1 MSKSRD
7 VDFVHELLAAPRD
20 EIDRF
25 LAAIVEGLS
34 LPAILTDAIAYALLD
49 GGKRLRPILAY
60 VCGEAAGGDGAQT
73 LPAGAAVELI
83 HAFSLVHDDLPAM
96 DNDTLRRGKPTL
108 HIHAGEALAILAG
121 DAMLALAFDVIR
133 KSSLPDATRA
143 RLIGELADGTMG
155 MIAGQVHDTLGGFGP
170 DQSELERLRQ
180 IHWQKTGALIRA
192 SCRMGV
198 IAVGGTENALEA
210 VTGYAESIGL
220 MYQIVDDLLD
230 VEQPTE
236 HTGKRTGKDGQ
247 AGKLTYPGVLGVEES
262 RVEIQRLTDEAA
274 AFARSLG
281 PSTSTLISL
290 LEYLGGRTR

>member
-1 MSKSRD
+1 MSGSRD
-7 VDFVHELLAAPRD
+7 VDSVYELLAAPRD

-25 LAAIVEGLS
+25 LAALVEGLS

-108 HIHAGEALAILAG
+108 HVHAGEALAILAG

-133 KSSLPDATRA
+133 RSSLPDATRT

-170 DQSELERLRQ
+170 ERSELERLRQ

-198 IAVGGTENALEA
+198 IAAGGTENALEA

-230 VEQPTE
+230 VEQPAE
-236 HTGKRTGKDGQ
+236 LTGKRTGKDGQ

-262 RVEIQRLTDEAA
+262 RVEIQKLTDEAA

-281 PSTSTLISL
+281 PSAATLISF